1 MDILFVYYR
10 IIIDMKKILTSLVL
24 MAISLFISNMTTA
37 QKTILIKCG
46 KLLDTKEGK
55 VLENQFV
62 LLKGNTIV
70 SISNTA
76 SKADSIIDL
85 SGYFVMPGMIDAHT
99 HVLLQGDI
107 TSEDYDVQVLRESIP
122 YRTLR
127 ASKSAEKS
135 ILNGFTTIRDL
146 GTEGAGF
153 ADVDVKK
160 AINKGVITGPRMQVA
175 TLAMNTT
182 GHYPLKASD
191 YAWELKFPKGVI
203 EITGADEARRAV
215 RQQIEQGADWI
226 KIYADR
232 GYYRLADGS
241 FRSLPNFTTEEINAI
256 GDETLRS
263 RKKLAAHAMTR
274 DGILAAINAGA
285 ISIEHGSGMDQDCM
299 KLMAEKGIYW
309 CPTLF
314 VNEYVAEGR
323 AKLGSPINLYFQQS
337 IEATFK
343 KAIKMGVKL
352 TYGTDIGGYDWNLP
366 QATDFTYF
374 VKWGLTNIQAIQTA
388 TTTAAEL
395 LGMQGKL
402 GEIKEGAFADIIAL
416 KKDPTKDIN
425 ALQNVDW
432 VMKDGKVY
440 KN

>member
-1 MDILFVYYR
+1 
-10 IIIDMKKILTSLVL
+10 MKKISSIVFITIFAMTLLVNSQ
-24 MAISLFISNMTTA
+24 ASA

-55 VLENQFV
+55 VLENQYV
-62 LLKGNTIV
+62 LLKGNTVV
-70 SISNTA
+70 SVSKTA
-76 SKADSIIDL
+76 SKADSSIDL
-85 SGYFVMPGMIDAHT
+85 SNYFVMPGMIDAHT

-107 TSEDYDVQVLRESIP
+107 TSEDYDVQVLKESIP

-127 ASKSAEKS
+127 ASKSAERS
-135 ILNGFTTIRDL
+135 IMNGFTTIRDL

-160 AINKGVITGPRMQVA
+160 AINKNVITGPRMQIA

-182 GHYPLKASD
+182 GHYPIKASD
-191 YAWELKFPKGVI
+191 YAWEIKLPKGVI

-241 FRSLPNFTTEEINAI
+241 FRSIPNFTTEEIAAI
-256 GDETLRS
+256 GDETLKS

-285 ISIEHGSGMDQDCM
+285 ISIEHGSGMDEECM
-299 KLMAEKGIYW
+299 NLMAAKGIYW

-314 VNEYVAEGR
+314 VNEFVAEGR

-343 KAIKMGVKL
+343 KAISKGVKL
-352 TYGTDIGGYDWNLP
+352 AYGTDIGGYDWNLA
-366 QATDFTYF
+366 QAKDFTYF
-374 VKWGLTNIQAIQTA
+374 VQWGLTPIQAIQTA
-388 TTTAAEL
+388 TTTAASL
-395 LGMQGKL
+395 LGMEGKI

-416 KKDPTKDIN
+416 KVDPTKDIN

-440 KN
+440 KH

>member
-1 MDILFVYYR
+1 
-10 IIIDMKKILTSLVL
+10 MKKILFGIFLLNS
-24 MAISLFISNMTTA
+24 ISIFA
-37 QKTILIKCG
+37 QKTVLLKCG
-46 KLLDTKEGK
+46 KMLDTKAGK
-55 VLENQFV
+55 VIEDQFI
-62 LLKGNTIV
+62 LLKGNSIMSV
-70 SISNTA
+70 SSKA
-76 SKADSIIDL
+76 SKADTSIDL
-85 SGYFVMPGMIDAHT
+85 SNYFVMPGMIDAHT

-107 TSEDYDVQVLRESIP
+107 TSEDYDAQVLKESIP

-127 ASKSAEKS
+127 ASKSAEQS

-182 GHYPLKASD
+182 GHYPIKASD
-191 YAWELKFPKGVI
+191 YAWEIKLPKGVI

-241 FRSLPNFTTEEINAI
+241 FRALPNFTAEEINAI

-285 ISIEHGSGMDQDCM
+285 ISIEHGSGMDEECM
-299 KLMAEKGIYW
+299 KLMAAKGIYW

-314 VNEYVAEGR
+314 VNDYVAEGR
-323 AKLGSPINLYFQQS
+323 AKIGSPINLYFQQS
-337 IEATFK
+337 MEATFK
-343 KAIKMGVKL
+343 KAIQLGVKL
-352 TYGTDIGGYDWNLP
+352 TYGTDIGGYDWSLP
-366 QATDFTYF
+366 QAKDFTYF
-374 VKWGLTNIQAIQTA
+374 VQWGLSPIQAIQTA

-395 LGMQGKL
+395 LGMQDKI
-402 GEIKEGAFADIIAL
+402 GEIKAGAFADIIAI
-416 KKDPTKDIN
+416 KKDPTKDIS
-425 ALQNVDW
+425 ALQNIDW

-440 KN
+440 KH

>member
-1 MDILFVYYR
+1 
-10 IIIDMKKILTSLVL
+10 MKKIIVSLL
-24 MAISLFISNMTTA
+24 LFISMQISA

-46 KLLDTKEGK
+46 KLIDP
-55 VLENQFV
+55 VS
-62 LLKGNTIV
+62 GNTLEKQNILIKAGVILSV
-70 SISNTA
+70 SSETIA
-76 SKADSIIDL
+76 ADSIIDL
-85 SGYFVMPGMIDAHT
+85 SNYFVLPGLIDCHT

-107 TSEDYDVQVLRESIP
+107 TSEDYDVQVLKESIP
-122 YRTLR
+122 YRTIR
-127 ASKSAEKS
+127 ATISAEQS

-153 ADVDVKK
+153 ADVDIKK
-160 AINKGVITGPRMQVA
+160 AINKKVITGPRMQIA

-191 YAWELKFPKGVI
+191 YAWELKLPKGVI

-241 FRSLPNFTTEEINAI
+241 FRALPNFTSDEINAI
-256 GDETLRS
+256 GDETIRS

-285 ISIEHGSGMDQDCM
+285 STIEHGSGMDEECM
-299 KLMAEKGIYW
+299 KLMAAKGIYW

-323 AKLGSPINLYFQQS
+323 LKMGSPINSYFQQS
-337 IEATFK
+337 IESTFK
-343 KAIKMGVKL
+343 KAIKAGVKL
-352 TYGTDIGGYDWNLP
+352 AYGTDIGGYDWSLP
-366 QATDFTYF
+366 QAKDFTYF
-374 VKWGLTNIQAIQTA
+374 VKWGLTPMQAIQTA
-388 TTTAAEL
+388 TTTAADL
-395 LGMQGKL
+395 LDMTGKI
-402 GEIKEGAFADIIAL
+402 GVIQKGAFADIIAF
-416 KKDPTKDIN
+416 KKDPLKNIEV
-425 ALQNVDW
+425 LQSVDW
-432 VMKDGKVY
+432 VMKDGKVC
-440 KN
+440 KQ